1 MANVTIFLSYSHTNR
16 KIVWKIA
23 TRLKVIYPI
32 WIDKY
37 NLKAGDDQD
46 KEISNGINNATL
58 FIPFISDNYCDSEA
72 CREEFSLAK
81 KRKKL
86 MLPIMLQRDS
96 SNGIDLTL
104 AKLTTFYAFKTPN
117 VFDPWCEDLFQQLL
131 NNIIDLIQ
139 ENCAPKR
146 LKDIFEGDL
155 LRIKLKLF
163 YNLSNHYKSVYSR
176 EDR

>member
-1 MANVTIFLSYSHTNR
+1 
-16 KIVWKIA
+16 
-23 TRLKVIYPI
+23 
-32 WIDKY
+32 
-37 NLKAGDDQD
+37 
-46 KEISNGINNATL
+46 
-58 FIPFISDNYCDSEA
+58 
-72 CREEFSLAK
+72 
-81 KRKKL
+81 

-104 AKLTTFYAFKTPN
+104 AKLTTFYAFKPPN

-146 LKDIFEGDL
+146 LRDIFEGDL

-163 YNLSNHYKSVYSR
+163 YNSSNNYKSVY
-176 EDR
+176 